1 MIVILL
7 LKAYSIIL
15 TFYLGNQQKMASQ
28 FKQQIKDL
36 AEDTL
41 DSLTNPVNRQRNL
54 IRAAGLLAVLAIL
67 FLFTMFWWDNTPDK
81 FSPVGNAKKFAIER
95 QQKIVTGYTSTAT
108 LITLVNSL
116 LDKPGGYLSNDLMPP
131 SIWMDNVPNWE
142 FGVLVQIRDFSR
154 ALRNDLSRSQ
164 SQSLE
169 DNDLTIAEPQF
180 NFNSD
185 SWILPSTEGE
195 YRLGKKA
202 LESYLSRLSDSK
214 EKNAQFYARAD
225 NLAAWLAIVEK
236 RLGSLSQ
243 RLSASVGQVRINTDL
258 TGDNASQQSTLSPAE
273 IVTKTPWAEIDD
285 IFYETRGSAWALIH
299 LLKAAE
305 HDFSDILKDKNAL
318 LSLRQIIREL
328 EATQETIWSP
338 MISNGSGFGFLAN
351 HSLVMASYISRANAA
366 IIDLRSLLSRG

>member
-1 MIVILL
+1 MLVNTSALHRFSQI
-7 LKAYSIIL
+7 
-15 TFYLGNQQKMASQ
+15 FYLGNQQKMASQ
-28 FKQQIKDL
+28 FKQQIKDI
-36 AEDTL
+36 AENAL
-41 DSLTNPVNRQRNL
+41 DGLTNPVNRQSNL
-54 IRAAGLLAVLAIL
+54 IRAAAVLVALTII
-67 FLFTMFWWDNTPDK
+67 FLSIMFWWDETPDK
-81 FSPVGNAKKFAIER
+81 FSPVGNAKQFAIER
-95 QQKIVTGYTSTAT
+95 QQKTVTGYTSTAT
-108 LITLVNSL
+108 LITLVHSL
-116 LDKPGGYLSNDLMPP
+116 LDKPGGYLSNDVMPP

-195 YRLGKKA
+195 YRLGLEA
-202 LESYLSRLSDSK
+202 LESYLARLSDNK

-258 TGDNASQQSTLSPAE
+258 AGDNASQQSTPSPEE

-305 HDFSDILKDKNAL
+305 HDFSDVLEDKNAL

-328 EATQETIWSP
+328 EATQETVWSP
-338 MISNGSGFGFLAN
+338 MISNGSGFGLLAN
-351 HSLVMASYISRANAA
+351 HSLVMANYISRANAA
-366 IIDLRSLLSRG
+366 LIDLNELLTKG

>member
-1 MIVILL
+1 
-7 LKAYSIIL
+7 
-15 TFYLGNQQKMASQ
+15 MASQ
-28 FKQQIKDL
+28 FAQRSKDL
-36 AEDTL
+36 AWDIF
-41 DSLTNPVNRQRNL
+41 DSLADPHQRQNNL
-54 IRAAGLLAVLAIL
+54 RRAGAVIGALILILLSI
-67 FLFTMFWWDNTPDK
+67 TFWWDSTPND
-81 FSPVGNAKKFAIER
+81 FSPVQNANHLAAER
-95 QQKIVTGYTSTAT
+95 QQQIVTGYVSTAT

-116 LDKPGGYLSNDLMPP
+116 LDKPGGYLSNDVMPP

-154 ALRNDLSRSQ
+154 SLRNDLSRSQ

-169 DNDLTIAEPQF
+169 DKDLTIAEPQF
-180 NFNSD
+180 NFNSE

-195 YRLGKKA
+195 YRTGTKA
-202 LESYLSRLSDSK
+202 LESYLARLSDSE
-214 EKNAQFYARAD
+214 EKNAQFYARSD

-258 TGDNASQQSTLSPAE
+258 SGENAAQQSTPSPAE
-273 IVTKTPWAEIDD
+273 MVTKTPWAQIDD
-285 IFYETRGSAWALIH
+285 VFYETRGSAWALIH
-299 LLKAAE
+299 LLKAVE
-305 HDFSDILKDKNAL
+305 HDFSDVLKDKNAL

-328 EATQETIWSP
+328 EATQETVWSP

-366 IIDLRSLLSRG
+366 IIDLRSLLSQG